1 MASTFTTNKSIEKP
15 GNGDYVNDWNVPV
28 NADWDI
34 IDKAFGGVQIL
45 NPTSVSGSVTL
56 TTTQYQ
62 APILIVGASI
72 SSPATLTANVTYVTP
87 SGIGGVWT
95 VYNHTTGSF
104 TITFASAG
112 GGSSVILA
120 QGYVTTIYSD
130 GTNIVQASSSFTPS
144 TVPSGTNMLF
154 YQAAAPTGWTQLTSV
169 NDYALR
175 VVSGTGAVT
184 NGSIGM
190 STMFSGSYQDG
201 ATTLTTAQIPSH
213 SHGVNDPGHVHGGMN
228 AAAFPDTFNS
238 TPYVPNNAGFDTPYN
253 WSAVTGISI
262 QSTGGG
268 GSHTHT
274 IPNLQYADVIICTKN

>member
-1 MASTFTTNKSIEKP
+1 MISTFTTNKSIEKP
-15 GNGDYVNDWNVPV
+15 GNGDYVNNWDTPV
-28 NADWDI
+28 NKDWDI
-34 IDKAFGGVQIL
+34 IDRAFGGVQIL

-72 SSPATLTANVTYVTP
+72 SSPATLTANVTYVIP

-213 SHGVNDPGHVHGGMN
+213 SHGVNDPGHAHGSPYLTTAPGPSLGWEGN
-228 AAAFPDTFNS
+228 FGNYSYTSAFTS
-238 TPYVPNNAGFDTPYN
+238 TSY
-253 WSAVTGISI
+253 TGISI

>member
-1 MASTFTTNKSIEKP
+1 MTSTFTTNKSIEKP
-15 GNGDYVNDWNVPV
+15 ANGDYVNDWNVPV

-72 SSPATLTANVTYVTP
+72 SSPATLTANVTYVIP

-228 AAAFPDTFNS
+228 AAGFPDTFNAS
-238 TPYVPNNAGFDTPYN
+238 PYVPNNVGFDTPYN